1 MRRDLTDKNKII
13 MIIGVLITITF
24 AILTFYTI
32 SFQFW
37 QGYSRYYITN
47 FIIGLSL
54 FFSLTMYIGI
64 AIAGY
69 GNKKWKQ
76 NKLYEIKNVELK
88 KKIKNWKKEGYDVNE
103 LESMIENIKR

>member
-37 QGYSRYYITN
+37 QEYSIYDNHFII
-47 FIIGLSL
+47 IIGLSL

-64 AIAGY
+64 AIVGY

-76 NKLYEIKNVELK
+76 NKLYEIKNAELK
-88 KKIKNWKKEGYDVNE
+88 KKIKNWKKEGYDVSE
-103 LESMIENIKR
+103 LEKLLEEVK